1 MTSLYL
7 KPFFEHDLS
16 SLSFLITGGGGFIGS
31 HIVEYLLLHGAKR
44 VRAIDDFSTGFR
56 SNVAPFLTH
65 PAFELLEGDLRHYP
79 TCQQACA
86 GIDIVCHQAAIG
98 SVPRSIQN
106 PDYTT
111 SVNVDGFVNIVKAA
125 KEQGIKRV
133 VYASSSSVYGSEPTL
148 PKVEERIGKPLSPYA
163 VSKYAAELYA
173 GVFAQVYG
181 MDFIGLRYFNVFGP
195 RQSPKGAYAAV
206 IPLFIDGLLR
216 QEPVYINGNGD
227 QTRDFTFITNVVQVN
242 IRAMLTNNPDA
253 LNQVYN
259 VAVGE
264 RFSVLALYQMLSEIL
279 QSNSQ
284 PVFRNSRSGDI
295 EHSLADISKAQKL
308 LQYHPLVSF
317 KEGLQI
323 TVSYVSGK

>member
-1 MTSLYL
+1 M
-7 KPFFEHDLS
+7 
-16 SLSFLITGGGGFIGS
+16 
-31 HIVEYLLLHGAKR
+31 LHGAKR
-44 VRAIDDFSTGFR
+44 VRVIDDFSTGFR
-56 SNVAPFLTH
+56 ANIEPFLTH

-79 TCQQACA
+79 TCHQACA

-111 SVNVDGFVNIVKAA
+111 SVNVDGFVNLVKAA

-148 PKVEERIGKPLSPYA
+148 PKIEERIGKPLSPYA

-173 GVFAQVYG
+173 SVFAQVYG
-181 MDFIGLRYFNVFGP
+181 IDFIGLRYFNVFGP

-216 QEPVYINGNGD
+216 QKPVYINGNGE

-242 IRAMLTNNPDA
+242 MRAMLTNNPDA

-264 RFSVLALYQMLSEIL
+264 RFSVLALYKMLSEIL
-279 QSNSQ
+279 QSNLQ
-284 PVFRNSRSGDI
+284 PVFRDSRSGDI
-295 EHSLADISKAQKL
+295 EHSLADISKAQQL
-308 LQYHPLVSF
+308 LQYQPLVSF
-317 KEGLQI
+317 KEGLKI
-323 TVSYVSGK
+323 TVSYVSG